1 VVRFENGIIMRFG
14 PVAKALSNRQERSSV
29 GILLNP
35 WSLIVIAVVALL
47 LFFTMGRMSNSK

>member
-1 VVRFENGIIMRFG
+1 M
-14 PVAKALSNRQERSSV
+14 

-35 WSLIVIAVVALL
+35 RSLIVIAIVAFL